1 MILKFVTESDV
12 LHQVRIMCANWFFT
26 RYPELLKDMDVI
38 TYANCMR
45 HKASDIIAVNELYS
59 NICTIF
65 DKDYSVETDSEK
77 RIKNKSS
84 DFEEA
89 QKIVFKILDA
99 ADKKNQLEKDFTD
112 GGYTTND

>member
-12 LHQVRIMCANWFFT
+12 LHQVRIMCANWFFS

-38 TYANCMR
+38 VYANCMR
-45 HKASDIIAVNELYS
+45 TKATEISKNELYS

-84 DFEEA
+84 DFDEA

-112 GGYTTND
+112 GGYITND